1 MKKTIGGT
9 AMNNDL
15 LTGASHWIWMD
26 GAADVNCYL
35 QFLTE
40 FQPDGTLPLTL
51 YLSAEGQYAVFLDG
65 NYLPSTQYPDF
76 PHRKSV
82 QRISIPEPGTGSHAL
97 EIQVWY
103 SGADTSVTRRE
114 QPGLRFEL
122 RQGERVLACSSMGTK
137 VRPLT
142 GYRSGAIANITG
154 QLGVGFEW
162 KDLPAELWQSAV
174 TVEKPCNLVPRP
186 IPELTVRGMQPA
198 RLYSQGVFAAHESGL
213 QQFAALSF
221 RQRGQLT
228 DKQEDDLLSGNG
240 VRFVSSEA
248 DGIYLVFD
256 LGEETV
262 GYLDID
268 AVCPTA
274 TRVDIGFGE
283 HLDDLRVRTDVGGR
297 HFTVGW
303 EAGPERRRFIHRFLR
318 LGGRYL
324 QLFFYGHDV
333 TVYHVGMQKVEY
345 PVRGNGTFQSSD
357 RLMDKIFEVS
367 KHTLRCSMHEH
378 YEDCPW
384 REQALYAMDSRN
396 QMLAGYYAFGEFTQP
411 RESLRTLALSL
422 REDGLLEL
430 CAPARVSVDIPSFS
444 LIFITALEEYCRYSG
459 DLEFGR
465 EMLDVA
471 GTILRTFHG
480 QFRAGRMY
488 GLPGYWNFY
497 EWRPMLS
504 GRADLP
510 GAAESP
516 LQLFYLLALQRM
528 EKLCGYLNLETPGLA
543 EEIVAVAAGLEDF
556 WDEEAGAY
564 ATFIHD
570 GQRIHYAQLVQ
581 ALALY
586 TDACPKNRRQVLC
599 RKLLNDELVP
609 VSLAYSIFKYEAL
622 LQQSRSFADEVF
634 RQIADRWGD
643 MLHQGATTF
652 WETDEG
658 ARDFDWAGS
667 LCHGWGGI
675 PAYLFG
681 AYILSVR
688 PEQPGVWKQQEE
700 EPCMYYA
707 QGKLLTPQGE
717 IVVIRQKT

>member
-1 MKKTIGGT
+1 MRY
-9 AMNNDL
+9 DL
-15 LTGASHWIWMD
+15 FTVASDWIWMD
-26 GAADVNCYL
+26 GATDVNCYL

-40 FQPDGTLPLTL
+40 FRTEVEQPLTL
-51 YLSAEGQYAVFLDG
+51 RLSAEGQYVVYLDG
-65 NYLPSTQYPDF
+65 TYLPSTQYPDF

-82 QRISIPEPGTGSHAL
+82 QTVEIPAKTGECHTL

-114 QPGLRFEL
+114 KPGLRFEL
-122 RQGERVLACSSMGTK
+122 RQGDQVLAASGTDTK
-137 VRPLT
+137 VRPLA
-142 GYRSGAIANITG
+142 GYQSGPIANITG
-154 QLGVGFEW
+154 QLGVGFTWANRPEEAW
-162 KDLPAELWQSAV
+162 RQAV
-174 TVEKPCNLVPRP
+174 AVEKPCALVPRP
-186 IPELTVRGMQPA
+186 IPELTVREMKPA
-198 RLYSQGVFAAHESGL
+198 RLHSQGVFTAHESGL

-221 RQRGQLT
+221 RQWQQLT
-228 DKQEDDLLSGNG
+228 EQAENDLLSGGG
-240 VRFVSSEA
+240 VRFTSDEG
-248 DGIYLVFD
+248 DGIYLVLD
-256 LGEETV
+256 LGEESV

-268 AVCPTA
+268 ALCPVN

-297 HFTVGW
+297 HFTLGW
-303 EAGPERRRFIHRFLR
+303 EAGPQRRRFVHRFLR

-333 TVYHVGMQKVEY
+333 TVYHVGMQIVEY
-345 PVRGNGTFQSSD
+345 PVAANGTFQSCDS
-357 RLMDKIFEVS
+357 LMDKIFEVS

-396 QMLAGYYAFGEFTQP
+396 QMLSGYYAFGEFTQP

-459 DLEFGR
+459 DLAFGR
-465 EMLDVA
+465 EMLPVTR
-471 GTILRTFHG
+471 TILETFHG
-480 QFRAGRMY
+480 LFRQGQMY

-497 EWRPMLS
+497 EWRNMLS
-504 GRADLP
+504 GYAGLP

-528 EKLCGYLNLETPGLA
+528 EKLCGYLKLDAPGLE
-543 EEIVAVAAGLEDF
+543 EEIDAVTAGLEAF

-564 ATFIHD
+564 ATFLHE
-570 GQRIHYAQLVQ
+570 GKKVHYAQLVQ
-581 ALALY
+581 ALVLY
-586 TDACPKNRRQVLC
+586 TDSCPAERKAELC
-599 RKLLNDELVP
+599 RKLLADELEP

-622 LQQSRSFADEVF
+622 LIQSREYAEEVF
-634 RQIADRWGD
+634 RQIADRWGR
-643 MLHQGATTF
+643 MLYRGATTF

-658 ARDFDWAGS
+658 ARDFGFAGS
-667 LCHGWGGI
+667 LCHGWSGI

-688 PEQPGVWKQQEE
+688 PETPGVWVEREE
-700 EPCMYYA
+700 AACMYYA
-707 QGKLLTPQGE
+707 SGKLFTPRGE
-717 IVVIRQKT
+717 MMVVRQKM

>member
-1 MKKTIGGT
+1 MQYDLFT
-9 AMNNDL
+9 A
-15 LTGASHWIWMD
+15 ASNWIWMD

-35 QFLTE
+35 EFRTE
-40 FQPDGTLPLTL
+40 FRPVAEQPMTLR
-51 YLSAEGQYAVFLDG
+51 LSAEGQYAVFLDG
-65 NYLPSTQYPDF
+65 VYLPSTQYPDF

-82 QRISIPEPGTGSHAL
+82 QTVEIPSKSSGSHTL

-114 QPGLRFEL
+114 RPGLRFEL
-122 RQGERVLACSSMGTK
+122 RQGEAVLAASGAETK
-137 VRPLT
+137 VRPLA
-142 GYRSGAIANITG
+142 GYQSGPIANITG
-154 QLGVGFEW
+154 QLGVGFHWSYQPGEAW
-162 KDLPAELWQSAV
+162 RNAV
-174 TVEKPCNLVPRP
+174 PVEKPCTLAPRP
-186 IPELTVRGMQPA
+186 IPELTVHEMVPA
-198 RLYSQGVFAAHESGL
+198 RLFSQGVFTAHESGL

-221 RQRGQLT
+221 RQRQQLT
-228 DKQEDDLLSGNG
+228 DKPDDDLISGCG
-240 VRFVSSEA
+240 VRFVSGEG
-248 DGIYLVFD
+248 DGIYLVLD
-256 LGEETV
+256 LGEESV

-268 AVCPTA
+268 AVCPGN
-274 TRVDIGFGE
+274 TRVEIGFGE

-297 HFTVGW
+297 HFTLGW

-324 QLFFYGHDV
+324 QLHFHGHDV
-333 TVYHVGMQKVEY
+333 TVYHVGIQRVEY
-345 PVRGNGTFQSSD
+345 PVRGQGTFQSCDS
-357 RLMDKIFEVS
+357 LMDKIFEVS

-396 QMLAGYYAFGEFTQP
+396 QMLSGYYAFGEFTQP

-422 REDGLLEL
+422 RGDGLLEL

-459 DLEFGR
+459 DLAFGR
-465 EMLDVA
+465 EMLPVTA
-471 GTILRTFHG
+471 TILRAFHG
-480 QFRAGRMY
+480 LFREGKMH
-488 GLPGYWNFY
+488 GMPGYWNFY
-497 EWRPMLS
+497 EWRNMLS
-504 GRADLP
+504 GKADLP

-528 EKLCGYLNLETPGLA
+528 EKLCGYLKLDAPGLKG
-543 EEIVAVAAGLEDF
+543 EIHAVTAGLEAF
-556 WDEEAGAY
+556 WDREAGAY

-570 GQRIHYAQLVQ
+570 GKKLHYAQLVQ

-586 TDACPKNRRQVLC
+586 TDSCPEERRAELC
-599 RKLLNDELVP
+599 RKLLADELEP

-622 LQQSRSFADEVF
+622 LIQSRDYAEEVF
-634 RQIADRWGD
+634 RQIAHRWGR
-643 MLHQGATTF
+643 MLYSGATTF

-658 ARDFDWAGS
+658 ARDFDFAGS
-667 LCHGWGGI
+667 LCHGWSGI

-688 PEQPGVWKQQEE
+688 PEQPGVWAEQEE
-700 EPCMYYA
+700 GACMYYA
-707 QGKLLTPQGE
+707 QGKLLTPRGE
-717 IVVIRQKT
+717 ITVVRRK

>member
-1 MKKTIGGT
+1 MK
-9 AMNNDL
+9 NDL
-15 LTGASHWIWMD
+15 FSHASGWIWMD
-26 GAADVNCYL
+26 SATDVNSYL
-35 QFLTE
+35 QFQTE
-40 FQPDGTLPLTL
+40 FQANGADPLEL
-51 YLSAEGQYAVFLDG
+51 YISAEGQYVAFLDG

-82 QRISIPEPGTGSHAL
+82 QRIEIPAVGSGSHTL

-122 RQGERVLACSSMGTK
+122 RQGETVLVSSNEDTR
-137 VRPLT
+137 VRPLA
-142 GYRSGAIANITG
+142 GYQNGPLPVITG
-154 QLGVGFEW
+154 QLGVGFNW
-162 KDLPAELWQSAV
+162 TNQPAEPWQKAV
-174 TVEKPCNLVPRP
+174 AVEKSCGFVSRP
-186 IPELTVRGMQPA
+186 IPELAIREMQPA
-198 RLYSQGVFAAHESGL
+198 RLFSQGVFTAHESGR
-213 QQFAALSF
+213 QQYAALSF
-221 RQRGQLT
+221 RYRHQLT
-228 DKQEDDLLSGNG
+228 ETPEDDLVSGNG
-240 VRFVSSEA
+240 VRFASNEG

-256 LGEETV
+256 LGEESV

-268 AVCPTA
+268 AVCPNA
-274 TRVDIGFGE
+274 TRVDVGFGE

-297 HFTVGW
+297 RFTVGW

-324 QLFFYGHDV
+324 QLHFYGHDV

-345 PVRGNGTFQSSD
+345 PVRGNGTFRSCDS
-357 RLMDKIFEVS
+357 LMDKIFEVS

-396 QMLAGYYAFGEFTQP
+396 QMLSGYYAFGEFTQP
-411 RESLRTLALSL
+411 KASLQTLACSL

-444 LIFITALEEYCRYSG
+444 LIFVTALEEYCRYSG

-465 EMLDVA
+465 EMLPVA
-471 GTILRTFHG
+471 AIILRKFHG
-480 QFRAGRMY
+480 QFQNGRMY

-504 GRADLP
+504 GYANLP

-528 EKLCGYLNLETPGLA
+528 EKLCGYLKLEAPGLA
-543 EEIVAVAAGLEDF
+543 AEIQAVTAGLEDF
-556 WDEEAGAY
+556 WDEETGAY
-564 ATFIHD
+564 ATFIHE
-570 GQRIHYAQLVQ
+570 GQKVHYAQLVQ
-581 ALALY
+581 SLVLY
-586 TDACPKNRRQVLC
+586 TDVCPKERQGELC
-599 RKLLNDELVP
+599 RKLLANELEP
-609 VSLAYSIFKYEAL
+609 ISLAYSIFKYEAL
-622 LQQSRSFADEVF
+622 LIQSRDHAEEVF
-634 RQIADRWGD
+634 RQIADRWGH
-643 MLHQGATTF
+643 MLYQGATTF

-658 ARDFDWAGS
+658 AKDFGWAGS
-667 LCHGWGGI
+667 LCHGWSGI

-681 AYILSVR
+681 AYVLSVR
-688 PEQPGVWKQQEE
+688 PEQPGLWKEMDE
-700 EPCMYYA
+700 AACMYYA
-707 QGKLLTPQGE
+707 QGELLTPQGE
-717 IVVIRQKT
+717 MTVIRRK

>member
-1 MKKTIGGT
+1 MEYSLF
-9 AMNNDL
+9 DPV
-15 LTGASHWIWMD
+15 SSWIWME
-26 GAADVNCYL
+26 GAAEVNCYL
-35 QFLTE
+35 QFRTGFTATGEGPAVLH
-40 FQPDGTLPLTL
+40 
-51 YLSAEGQYAVFLDG
+51 LSAEGHYAVYVDG
-65 NYLPSTQYPDF
+65 NYLPSTQYPDY

-82 QRISIPEPGTGSHAL
+82 QSIPMPVGSHTL

-103 SGADTSVTRRE
+103 PGVDTSVIRKE

-122 RQGERVLACSSMGTK
+122 WQGDALLICSGPDTA
-137 VRPLT
+137 VRPLA
-142 GYRSGAIANITG
+142 GYRSGPVPNITG
-154 QLGVGFEW
+154 QLGMGFSWSNEPE
-162 KDLPAELWQSAV
+162 KTWQKAV
-174 TVEKPCNLVPRP
+174 SVDKPCQLVPRP
-186 IPELTVRGMQPA
+186 IPELTVHEMRPA
-198 RLYSQGVFAAHESGL
+198 RLYSQGVFTAHDSGL

-221 RQRGQLT
+221 RQRDQLT
-228 DKQEDDLLSGNG
+228 DKPEDDLVDGNG
-240 VRFVSSEA
+240 VRFVSDEA
-248 DGIYLVFD
+248 DGIYLVLD
-256 LGEETV
+256 LGAETV

-268 AVCPTA
+268 AVCPQP

-303 EAGPERRRFIHRFLR
+303 EAGPQRKSFVHRFLR
-318 LGGRYL
+318 LGCRYL
-324 QLFFYGHDV
+324 QLHFYGHDV
-333 TVYHVGMQKVEY
+333 TLYHAGLRKVEY
-345 PVRGNGTFQSSD
+345 PLRGNSVFKSSD
-357 RLMDKIFEVS
+357 SLMDKIYEVS

-396 QMLAGYYAFGEFTQP
+396 QMLSGYYAFGEFTQP

-465 EMLDVA
+465 EMLSVA
-471 GTILRTFHG
+471 KTILRTFHDR
-480 QFRAGRMY
+480 FRDGRMY
-488 GLPGYWNFY
+488 ALPGYWNFY
-497 EWRPMLS
+497 EWRPGLS
-504 GRADLP
+504 GNSEP
-510 GAAESP
+510 PVSAESP

-528 EKLCGYLNLETPGLA
+528 EKLCAYLNLETPGLA
-543 EEIVAVAAGLEDF
+543 EETHKVTAGLEDF
-556 WDEEAGAY
+556 WSEEEGAY
-564 ATFIHD
+564 ASFIRY
-570 GQRIHYAQLVQ
+570 GEKSHYAQLVQ

-586 TDACPKNRRQVLC
+586 TGACPENRRDELC
-599 RKLLNDELVP
+599 RKLLNEKLVP

-622 LQQSRSFADEVF
+622 LQQSRSFAEEVF
-634 RQIADRWGD
+634 RQIADRWGS
-643 MLHQGATTF
+643 MLYRGATTF

-658 ARDFDWAGS
+658 AADFARAGS
-667 LCHGWGGI
+667 LCHGWSGI

-688 PEQPGVWKQQEE
+688 PEQPGLWKAVEE

-707 QGKLLTPQGE
+707 QGNLLTPQGE
-717 IVVIRQKT
+717 MTVIRQKSEWRK

>member
-1 MKKTIGGT
+1 MK
-9 AMNNDL
+9 NDL
-15 LTGASHWIWMD
+15 FSPVPNWIWMD

-35 QFLTE
+35 QFWTDFE
-40 FQPDGTLPLTL
+40 AVSNLPLEL
-51 YLSAEGQYAVFLDG
+51 RISAEGQYAVFLDG

-82 QRISIPEPGTGSHAL
+82 QQIPIPEVGPGPHTL

-122 RQGERVLACSSMGTK
+122 RQGETVLLASGENTK
-137 VRPLT
+137 VRPLA
-142 GYRSGAIANITG
+142 GYRSGPIANITG
-154 QLGVGFEW
+154 QLGVGFTWANKPEEPW
-162 KDLPAELWQSAV
+162 RQAV
-174 TVEKPCNLVPRP
+174 TVEKTCDLVPRP
-186 IPELTVRGMQPA
+186 IPELTVRKMQPA
-198 RLYSQGVFAAHESGL
+198 RLYSQGIFTAHDSGL
-213 QQFAALSF
+213 QQYAALSF
-221 RQRGQLT
+221 RNREQLT
-228 DKQEDDLLSGNG
+228 GKPEDDLVSGNG
-240 VRFVSSEA
+240 VRFASSEG
-248 DGIYLVFD
+248 DGIYLVLD
-256 LGEETV
+256 LGEESV
-262 GYLDID
+262 GYLDIE
-268 AVCPTA
+268 AACPAA

-303 EAGPERRRFIHRFLR
+303 EAGLERRRFVHRFLR
-318 LGGRYL
+318 LGCRYL

-345 PVRGNGTFQSSD
+345 PVRGIGTFQSSD

-396 QMLAGYYAFGEFTQP
+396 QMLSGYYAFGEFAQP
-411 RESLRTLALSL
+411 RASLQTLACSL

-459 DLEFGR
+459 DLAFGR
-465 EMLDVA
+465 EMLSA
-471 GTILRTFHG
+471 AAAILRKFHG
-480 QFRAGRMY
+480 QFREGRMY

-504 GRADLP
+504 GWLDMP
-510 GAAESP
+510 GPAESP
-516 LQLFYLLALQRM
+516 LQMFYLLALQRM
-528 EKLCGYLNLETPGLA
+528 EKLCGYLELETPGLV
-543 EEIVAVAAGLEDF
+543 EEIEAVSAGLEDF
-556 WDEEAGAY
+556 WDEETGAY
-564 ATFIHD
+564 ATYLYE
-570 GQRIHYAQLVQ
+570 GKKVHYAQLVQ
-581 ALALY
+581 SLALY
-586 TDACPKNRRQVLC
+586 TDACPEERKGELC
-599 RKLLNDELVP
+599 RKLLANELEP
-609 VSLAYSIFKYEAL
+609 ISLAYSIFKYEAL
-622 LQQSRSFADEVF
+622 LIQSRGYAEDVF
-634 RQIADRWGD
+634 RQVADRWGN
-643 MLHQGATTF
+643 MLYRGATTF

-658 ARDFDWAGS
+658 ACDFSWAGS
-667 LCHGWGGI
+667 LCHGWSGI

-688 PEQPGVWKQQEE
+688 PEQPGVWKAQEE
-700 EPCMYYA
+700 EPCMYFA

-717 IVVIRQKT
+717 MTVIRRK

>member
-1 MKKTIGGT
+1 MES
-9 AMNNDL
+9 DL
-15 LTGASHWIWMD
+15 FFLNSRWIWMD

-35 QFLTE
+35 QFLTKFE
-40 FQPDGTLPLTL
+40 AVSKQPLSLHI
-51 YLSAEGQYAVFLDG
+51 SAEGQYAVFLDG
-65 NYLPSTQYPDF
+65 KYLPSTQYPDF

-82 QRISIPEPGTGSHAL
+82 QRIPIPEVGPGPHTL
-97 EIQVWY
+97 EIQAWY
-103 SGADTSVTRRE
+103 SGADTSVTRQE
-114 QPGLRFEL
+114 LPGLRFEL
-122 RQGERVLACSSMGTK
+122 RQGDTVLAASNEDTQ
-137 VRPLT
+137 VRPLA
-142 GYRSGAIANITG
+142 GYQSGPIAVITG
-154 QLGVGFEW
+154 QLGVGFAWANKPEEPW
-162 KDLPAELWQSAV
+162 KQAAL
-174 TVEKPCNLVPRP
+174 VEKNCALVARP
-186 IPELTVRGMQPA
+186 IPELTVHEMRPA
-198 RLYSQGVFAAHESGL
+198 RLYSQGVFTAHESGL
-213 QQFAALSF
+213 QQYAALSF
-221 RQRGQLT
+221 RYRHQLT
-228 DKQEDDLLSGNG
+228 EIPEDDLVTGNG
-240 VRFVSSEA
+240 VRFASSEG
-248 DGIYLVFD
+248 DGIYLVLD
-256 LGEETV
+256 QGKESV

-268 AVCPTA
+268 AVCSAA

-303 EAGPERRRFIHRFLR
+303 EAGPERRRFVHRFLR

-324 QLFFYGHDV
+324 QLFIYGHDV
-333 TVYHVGMQKVEY
+333 TLYHVGMQQVEY
-345 PVRGNGTFQSSD
+345 PVRGDGTFRSSD

-396 QMLAGYYAFGEFTQP
+396 QMLSGYYAFGEFAQP
-411 RESLRTLALSL
+411 KASLQTLACSL

-459 DLEFGR
+459 DLTFGR
-465 EMLDVA
+465 EMLSVA
-471 GTILRTFHG
+471 AAILRKFHG
-480 QFRAGRMY
+480 QFRDGRMY

-504 GRADLP
+504 GWLDMP

-528 EKLCGYLNLETPGLA
+528 EKLCAYLDLEAPGLT
-543 EEIVAVAAGLEDF
+543 EEIGAVTAGLEDF
-556 WDEEAGAY
+556 WDEKTCAY
-564 ATFIHD
+564 ATYLHD
-570 GQRIHYAQLVQ
+570 GKKIHYAQLVQ

-586 TDACPKNRRQVLC
+586 TGSCPEERRQELC
-599 RKLLNDELVP
+599 RKLLENELEP
-609 VSLAYSIFKYEAL
+609 ISLAYSIFKYEAL
-622 LQQSRSFADEVF
+622 LMQSRDHAEEVF
-634 RQIADRWGD
+634 RQVADRWGH
-643 MLHQGATTF
+643 MLYQGATTF

-658 ARDFDWAGS
+658 AKDFGWAGS
-667 LCHGWGGI
+667 LCHGWSGI

-688 PEQPGVWKQQEE
+688 PEQPGVWKEMDE
-700 EPCMYYA
+700 AACMYYA

-717 IVVIRQKT
+717 MTVIRRK

>member
-1 MKKTIGGT
+1 
-9 AMNNDL
+9 
-15 LTGASHWIWMD
+15 MD

-35 QFLTE
+35 QFCTAFTSAGE
-40 FQPDGTLPLTL
+40 LPPELQI
-51 YLSAEGQYAVFLDG
+51 SAEGHYAVFVDG
-65 NYLPSTQYPDF
+65 VYLPSTQYPDY

-82 QRISIPEPGTGSHAL
+82 QCIPLPSNMVGTHNL

-103 SGADTSVTRRE
+103 PGVDTSVIRKE

-122 RQGERVLACSSMGTK
+122 RQGGRLLAFSGPDTD
-137 VRPLT
+137 VRPLA
-142 GYRSGAIANITG
+142 GYQSGPIANITG
-154 QLGVGFEW
+154 QLGMGFSWSNEQ
-162 KDLPAELWQSAV
+162 DLPWLKAV
-174 TVEKPCNLVPRP
+174 TVEKICNLVPRP
-186 IPELTVRGMQPA
+186 IPELTVRDVQPA
-198 RLYSQGVFAAHESGL
+198 RLCSQGVFTAHESGL

-221 RQRGQLT
+221 RQREQLT
-228 DKQEDDLLSGNG
+228 ENPEDDLISGNG
-240 VRFVSSEA
+240 VRFRSHEA
-248 DGIYLVFD
+248 DGIYFVLD
-256 LGEETV
+256 LGRESV

-268 AVCPTA
+268 AICPTA

-303 EAGPERRRFIHRFLR
+303 EAGPQRKRFVHRFLR

-324 QLFFYGHDV
+324 QLFFHGKDV
-333 TVYHVGMQKVEY
+333 TLYHAGVQVVDY
-345 PVRGNGTFQSSD
+345 PVRGDGTFQSSD
-357 RLMDKIFEVS
+357 SLMDKIFEVS

-396 QMLAGYYAFGEFTQP
+396 QMLSGYYAFGEFTQP

-430 CAPARVSVDIPSFS
+430 CAPARVRVDIPSFS

-459 DLEFGR
+459 DLAFGR
-465 EMLDVA
+465 EMLPVTA
-471 GTILRTFHG
+471 TVLRAFHDR
-480 QFRAGRMY
+480 FRDGRMY
-488 GLPGYWNFY
+488 ALPGYWNFY
-497 EWRPMLS
+497 EWRPGLS
-504 GRADLP
+504 GWSDQPNR
-510 GAAESP
+510 AESP

-528 EKLCGYLNLETPGLA
+528 KKLCGYLGLATPGLQ
-543 EEIVAVAAGLEDF
+543 EEILAVTAGLEDF

-564 ATFIHD
+564 ASFIHNEEKT
-570 GQRIHYAQLVQ
+570 HYAQLVQ
-581 ALALY
+581 ALVLY
-586 TDACPKNRRQVLC
+586 TDSCPDEMKEKLC
-599 RKLLNDELVP
+599 RKLLADELVP

-622 LQQSRSFADEVF
+622 LQQSRSYAEEVF
-634 RQIADRWGD
+634 RQIADRWGN
-643 MLHQGATTF
+643 MLYRGATTF

-658 ARDFDWAGS
+658 ARDFGWAGS
-667 LCHGWGGI
+667 LCHGWSGI

-688 PEQPGVWKQQEE
+688 PEKPGVWMEQDEE
-700 EPCMYYA
+700 ACMYYA

-717 IVVIRQKT
+717 ITVIRQKN

>member
-1 MKKTIGGT
+1 MK
-9 AMNNDL
+9 NDL
-15 LTGASHWIWMD
+15 FTPSSSWIWMD

-40 FQPDGTLPLTL
+40 FQATGADPLEL
-51 YLSAEGQYAVFLDG
+51 FISAEGQYAVFLDG
-65 NYLPSTQYPDF
+65 DYWPSTQYPDF

-82 QRISIPEPGTGSHAL
+82 QKIEIPAAQSGSHSL

-122 RQGERVLACSSMGTK
+122 RQGEAVLASSNEDTK
-137 VRPLT
+137 VRPLA
-142 GYRSGAIANITG
+142 GYQNGALPVITG
-154 QLGVGFEW
+154 QLGVGFVW
-162 KDLPAELWQSAV
+162 RDLPAESWQKAV
-174 TVEKPCNLVPRP
+174 VVEKACSFVPRP
-186 IPELTVRGMQPA
+186 IPELTVQEMQPA
-198 RLYSQGVFAAHESGL
+198 RLFSQGVFTAHESGL
-213 QQFAALSF
+213 QQYAALSF
-221 RQRGQLT
+221 RYRHQLT
-228 DKQEDDLLSGNG
+228 EMPEDDLVSGNG
-240 VRFVSSEA
+240 VRFTSDQG
-248 DGIYLVFD
+248 DGIYLVLD
-256 LGEETV
+256 LGEESA

-268 AVCPTA
+268 AVCPNA
-274 TRVDIGFGE
+274 TRVDVGFGE

-324 QLFFYGHDV
+324 QLYFYGHDV
-333 TVYHVGMQKVEY
+333 TIYHVGMQKVEY
-345 PVRGNGTFQSSD
+345 PVRGNGTFRSCDS
-357 RLMDKIFEVS
+357 LMDRIFEVS

-396 QMLAGYYAFGEFTQP
+396 QMLSGYYAFGEFTQP
-411 RESLRTLALSL
+411 KASLQTLACSM

-444 LIFITALEEYCRYSG
+444 LIFVTALEEYCRFSG

-465 EMLDVA
+465 EILPVVA
-471 GTILRTFHG
+471 TILRKFHA
-480 QFRAGRMY
+480 QFRDGRMY
-488 GLPGYWNFY
+488 SLPGYWNFY

-504 GRADLP
+504 GYANLP

-528 EKLCGYLNLETPGLA
+528 EKLCGYLGLEAPGLA
-543 EEIVAVAAGLEDF
+543 AEIQAVTAGLEDF
-556 WDEEAGAY
+556 WDEATGAY
-564 ATFIHD
+564 ATFIHE
-570 GQRIHYAQLVQ
+570 GKKVHYAQLTQSLV
-581 ALALY
+581 LY
-586 TDACPKNRRQVLC
+586 TGVCPQERQRELC
-599 RKLLNDELVP
+599 RKLLEDELEP
-609 VSLAYSIFKYEAL
+609 ISLAYSIFKYEAL
-622 LQQSRSFADEVF
+622 LIQSRDHAEEVF
-634 RQIADRWGD
+634 RQVADRWGR
-643 MLHQGATTF
+643 MLYQGATTF

-658 ARDFDWAGS
+658 AKDFGWAGS
-667 LCHGWGGI
+667 LCHGWSGI

-688 PEQPGVWKQQEE
+688 PEQPGVWKEMDE
-700 EPCMYYA
+700 AACMYYA
-707 QGKLLTPQGE
+707 QGRLLTPRGE
-717 IVVIRQKT
+717 MTVIRRK